1 MDTYEN
7 GNEHEIILS
16 PIQLGGS
23 TSLPPKDAVKG
34 TNSKD
39 SVKGTNSN
47 ASEESKDDTGEDS
60 QESSCKKPY
69 TDTGMLTKK
78 EFTNTNSVFNIFISF
93 NSSDDKNQPSSTSH
107 RFQLNLCRKELSHV
121 TLKDVVVDGGG

>member
-23 TSLPPKDAVKG
+23 TSLPPKDPVKG
-34 TNSKD
+34 S
-39 SVKGTNSN
+39 NSN
-47 ASEESKDDTGEDS
+47 ASEEDKNKTGEDS

-69 TDTGMLTKK
+69 TDPGMLAKD
-78 EFTNTNSVFNIFISF
+78 EYTNTSSIFNIFISH
-93 NSSDDKNQPSSTSH
+93 NSSDKLNKLCSVSH
-107 RFQLNLCRKELSHV
+107 RLQLKQCIRELSHAV
-121 TLKDVVVDGGG
+121 LKDVVVHGGWVSF